1 MLTITN
7 YYTVEKDAKIAL
19 VNFTYQNG
27 YSLALIIRRR
37 SNVNNNKLL

>member
-7 YYTVEKDAKIAL
+7 YYTVEKDAKFAL

-27 YSLALIIRRR
+27 YSVTLIARRR
-37 SNVNNNKLL
+37 LGE